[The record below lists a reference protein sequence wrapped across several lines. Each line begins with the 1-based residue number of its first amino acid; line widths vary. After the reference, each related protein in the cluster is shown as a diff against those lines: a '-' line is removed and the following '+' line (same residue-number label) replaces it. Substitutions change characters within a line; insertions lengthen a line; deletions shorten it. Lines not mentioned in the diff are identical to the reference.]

1 MEWLASKSYNIAMSC
16 QNGELNSFVGLF
28 YKICIAFIDLISP
41 DIEAERGEQ
50 LILWKVEPHY
60 FWYFKHL
67 FGLLLGASE
76 WIAIREKCLELKAFI
91 NKTILILI
99 GKNACNK

>member
-1 MEWLASKSYNIAMSC
+1 MSC

-50 LILWKVEPHY
+50 LILWKVRATI
-60 FWYFKHL
+60 
-67 FGLLLGASE
+67 FGILNT
-76 WIAIREKCLELKAFI
+76 CLD
-91 NKTILILI
+91 
-99 GKNACNK
+99 CS